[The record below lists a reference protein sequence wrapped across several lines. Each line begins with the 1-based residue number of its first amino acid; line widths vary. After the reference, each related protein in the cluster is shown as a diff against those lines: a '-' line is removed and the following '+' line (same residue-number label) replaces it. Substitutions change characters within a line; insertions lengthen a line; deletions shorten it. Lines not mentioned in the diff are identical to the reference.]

1 MLQRRGSPPFLTEQ
15 QRRNGVATVVILGGF
30 RCNSLGHTTP
40 TPLELCISATHGGQ
54 KNNRNDEWSGCNTYS
69 AMATTASVIDEDVQ
83 SRQLLTYGMPVMQR
97 LAGASILIIGLNGLG
112 VEVSKNI
119 VLANVRKVTLA
130 DDRIAAWSDLG
141 THFYLQPDDVGK
153 TNRALACARS
163 LKDVNPGVEVVC
175 WTAAISEELLAQH
188 HAVCVCDCVCTSEE
202 GPISFKW
209 NEICRNRSIS
219 FVRCEARGV
228 FGYVF
233 DDLASSGKGIGTFSV
248 SDPGHEV
255 AHISNSNPA
264 VVTTTVLPDTKGSIP
279 GESVTIT
286 GVQGMPE
293 LNGVSAFIRD
303 QQWDRSFGEKH
314 LLVTLDVDTTSM
326 GAYRSGGLMKVSPSE
341 TIHKFASFKDAWFGG
356 STAQELEAMVWPL
369 VGDLGQ
375 DDHPWGLRCEAEN
388 NPNPHITRMLRAAFR
403 ALENHPG
410 RKFFQGNE
418 GEALA
423 FVDEICCG
431 IRQID
436 PRVFFCSNE
445 YDEGN
450 GIDDREA
457 VIQSMRPFFTTFAM
471 SCAGCLSP
479 VAACVGGIAAQEVIK
494 SVACID
500 DPLSQFLFCSF
511 VDILPKPHPT
521 FAEVAPLNT
530 RYDSQIAVLGAPF
543 HHELRALKVH
553 YLSLCMRN
561 H

>member
-1 MLQRRGSPPFLTEQ
+1 MQ
-15 QRRNGVATVVILGGF
+15 
-30 RCNSLGHTTP
+30 TT
-40 TPLELCISATHGGQ
+40 T
-54 KNNRNDEWSGCNTYS
+54 
-69 AMATTASVIDEDVQ
+69 SVIDEDWQ
-83 SRQLLTYGMPVMQR
+83 SRQLATYGMPVMQR

-163 LKDVNPGVEVVC
+163 LKDVNPGVEVLC

-209 NEICRNRSIS
+209 NEICRNRGIS

-233 DDLASSGKGIGTFSV
+233 DDLASSGRGVGTFSV
-248 SDPGHEV
+248 PDAGQDV

-264 VVTTTVLPDTKGSIP
+264 IVTIHEWKGGYLV
-279 GESVTIT
+279 GESVKIT
-286 GVQGMPE
+286 GVHGMPE
-293 LNGVSAFIRD
+293 LNGVVRG
-303 QQWDRSFGEKH
+303 QKWERLFGQRQ

-326 GAYRSGGLMKVSPSE
+326 GAYRNGGLIKVSPFE
-341 TIHKFASFKDAWFGG
+341 KLHKFASFKDAWFGG
-356 STAQELEAMVWPL
+356 STVQQLDEAMMWPL

-375 DDHPWGLRCEAEN
+375 SDHPWGLKCEAKNE
-388 NPNPHITRMLRAAFR
+388 PNPHITRMLRAAFR

-423 FVDEICCG
+423 FVDEICSR
-431 IRQID
+431 IRQTD
-436 PRVFFCSNE
+436 PRIFFCSDE
-445 YDEGN
+445 YDDSN
-450 GIDDREA
+450 GVDHRED

-479 VAACVGGIAAQEVIK
+479 VAACVGGIAAQEIIK

-511 VDILPKPHPT
+511 FDILPKPLPT

-543 HHELRALKVH
+543 HDELRALKVH
-553 YLSLCMRN
+553 YFTLSAL
-561 H
+561 HH